1 MTMETPAKPFVG
13 ALVALIKTIQ
23 DKDSGKKKRKKAE
36 LDVEIAIAALFDLSN
51 KTATANVKTATPP
64 SVRTAKKPAAK
75 KPIVKKPAAK
85 KTVAKKPAMR
95 KPAAKKT

>member
-1 MTMETPAKPFVG
+1 MSMETPAKPFVG

-36 LDVEIAIAALFDLSN
+36 LDVETAIAALFDLSN
-51 KTATANVKTATPP
+51 KTATANVQAAAPP
-64 SVRTAKKPAAK
+64 SVRTAKKPAARK
-75 KPIVKKPAAK
+75 HIVKKPAAR
-85 KTVAKKPAMR
+85 KTIAKKPAAR